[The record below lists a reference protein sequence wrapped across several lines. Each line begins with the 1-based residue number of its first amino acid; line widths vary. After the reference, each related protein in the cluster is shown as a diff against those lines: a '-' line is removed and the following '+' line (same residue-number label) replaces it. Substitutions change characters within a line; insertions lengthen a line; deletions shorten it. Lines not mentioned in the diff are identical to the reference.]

1 MKSFKSYIR
10 EYHNGSGGISSD
22 IPSDFHMLDRED
34 VRQRVNVWLEGCSN
48 MEYHSVQAAL
58 TQLAGKVQ
66 QLGLTFNMSEQDF
79 GAEGSITLNVHQFGE
94 KLDPADTH
102 VLDVSIPEDLT
113 MTVDYQTTGGGS
125 YKIAAKLN

>member
-10 EYHNGSGGISSD
+10 ESNGSGGISSD
-22 IPSDFHMLDRED
+22 IPPDFHMLDRED

-48 MEYHSVQAAL
+48 MEYSSVEAAL

-66 QLGLTFNMSEQDF
+66 QLGLTFNMTEQDF
-79 GAEGSITLNVHQFGE
+79 GSDGSITLNVHQFGE

-102 VLDVSIPEDLT
+102 VLDVSIPEDLS
-113 MTVDYQTTGGGS
+113 MTVEYSTSGQGGYRIS
-125 YKIAAKLN
+125 AKLN

>member
-10 EYHNGSGGISSD
+10 ESNGSGGISTD
-22 IPSDFHMLDRED
+22 IPPDFHMLDRED

-48 MEYHSVQAAL
+48 MEYSSVEAAL

-66 QLGLTFNMSEQDF
+66 QLGLTFNMTEQDF
-79 GAEGSITLNVHQFGE
+79 GSDGSITLNVHQFGE

-102 VLDVSIPEDLT
+102 VLDVSIPEDLS
-113 MTVDYQTTGGGS
+113 MTVDYQVSGSGGYRIS
-125 YKIAAKLN
+125 AKLN

>member
-10 EYHNGSGGISSD
+10 ESNGSGGISSD
-22 IPSDFHMLDRED
+22 IPQDFHMLDRED

-48 MEYHSVQAAL
+48 MEYSSVEAAL

-66 QLGLTFNMSEQDF
+66 QLGLTFNMTEQDF
-79 GAEGSITLNVHQFGE
+79 GSDGSITLNVHQFGE

-102 VLDVSIPEDLT
+102 VLDVSIPEDLS
-113 MTVDYQTTGGGS
+113 MTVDYQVSGSGGYRIS
-125 YKIAAKLN
+125 AKLN

>member
-10 EYHNGSGGISSD
+10 ESNGSGGISSD
-22 IPSDFHMLDRED
+22 IPPDFHMLDRED

-48 MEYHSVQAAL
+48 MEYSSVEAAL

-66 QLGLTFNMSEQDF
+66 QLGLTFNMTEQDF
-79 GAEGSITLNVHQFGE
+79 GSDGSITLNVHQFGE

-102 VLDVSIPEDLT
+102 VLDVSIPEDLS
-113 MTVDYQTTGGGS
+113 MTVDYQVSGSGGYRIS
-125 YKIAAKLN
+125 AKLN